1 MAVNPDNE
9 RTAKYLRA
17 VAADIEDG
25 LIGIRRLEVFSS
37 DVGLTWYYAHQA
49 GHKWMAINIVGK
61 LVDPPFTEE
70 EKNGRHE
77 SEPRADNGLDL

>member
-17 VAADIEDG
+17 LAADIEDG
-25 LIGIRRLEVFSS
+25 LIGIRRLEVYSS
-37 DVGLTWYYAHQA
+37 TTGLLWSLTHEA
-49 GHKWMAINIVGK
+49 GAYWMAINIVGK

-70 EKNGRHE
+70 EKYGRH
-77 SEPRADNGLDL
+77 D